1 MRRPGIH
8 LFARGQNGGEQHAA
22 AAKRMGSLS
31 SYRFVRREVPQSNAL
46 PIDAPPSINSVW
58 PVMKTASSDSRNW
71 IAAAISSGVPPRCM
85 EAPAGYRS
93 SPSLPA
99 GIAGAEQF
107 CFGRAGRHSVDR
119 NASSREFECPGPGGA
134 HQSRLCSRIGGPLVD
149 AKTGIIDDT
158 SPIVRP
164 HPRQRRLRGL
174 NGGLQVKAK
183 DRIECLQFDIGKGL
197 RNPQT

>member
-31 SYRFVRREVPQSNAL
+31 SYRVRPTRSASEQCPADRCTAVDKQRLAGDENSIFRQQELDCSCDFVWRAAPVHGNAGQIPFFALAPRR
-46 PIDAPPSINSVW
+46 
-58 PVMKTASSDSRNW
+58 
-71 IAAAISSGVPPRCM
+71 
-85 EAPAGYRS
+85 
-93 SPSLPA
+93 
-99 GIAGAEQF
+99 IAGAEQF

-119 NASSREFECPGPGGA
+119 NASSREFECPCPGGA

-158 SPIVRP
+158 SPTVRP